1 MAQLV
6 GEYRDLLAYLFAVD
20 FSGTPSSVLCS
31 DKVLI
36 VSSEKANHFVV
47 TGLKETPKMN
57 GVLCVLWCRIAISID
72 LALLTTTGV
81 AGASA

>member
-1 MAQLV
+1 
-6 GEYRDLLAYLFAVD
+6 
-20 FSGTPSSVLCS
+20 
-31 DKVLI
+31 VLI